1 MKQNKVDFG
10 ELIANGAQIIDV
22 RTPQE
27 YKGRQIKKSVNVPL
41 DKLNGQFKKI
51 SKNKPVITC
60 CTSGVRSASV
70 KSILQKAG
78 YDAHNGGP
86 WTNLKNTNKSFK
98 AKAPIPDQVQNEVCN
113 NASIIKKMLIGINK
127 SLNR

>member
-1 MKQNKVDFG
+1 MGIISSLFGSKNKVDFG
-10 ELIANGAQIIDV
+10 ELIANGTQIIDV

-27 YKGRQIKKSVNVPL
+27 YKGRQIKKSVNIPL

-51 SKNKPVITC
+51 SKNKPIITSC
-60 CTSGVRSASV
+60 ASGVRSDSA

-86 WTNLKNTNKSFK
+86 WTNLKKY
-98 AKAPIPDQVQNEVCN
+98 E
-113 NASIIKKMLIGINK
+113 
-127 SLNR
+127 